1 MPSLFDSRRLAAI
14 WQVSLPWL
22 AATVGILPFLLL
34 SAYSYPS
41 ADDWYMAADTMEK
54 GFLQANVD
62 YYMHTTGRF
71 FSSAFL
77 FMHPMLLSFGAF
89 KCYSLALVIGLVG
102 CTRWAVGSWFPAAS
116 SIWKW
121 TAALT
126 LVVAFLWGMA
136 TPAQGF
142 YWGTGSAGYTQS
154 ALFSLAIAGLF
165 GRRSLD
171 ITWRPHFA
179 VLLLA
184 SLLAIAATGCTEV
197 AMALLL
203 LHVVAWNAL
212 YFWIN
217 RRISR
222 PLAILLLATIFG
234 AVLVVIS
241 PGNALRSAVYSNG
254 VNHVLPAAVALALK
268 LGIKQVLLWLVFV
281 PFALLSLVAIIAWPA
296 DAPVSRQRGWELV
309 ILAISLMA
317 CTIFG
322 AYFLGTWCMGASI
335 PMRGVNLVLLFFFI
349 DWLVLLA
356 GLVALLRTTAV
367 ELPRPG
373 LVLSL
378 GLVCVLLATLA
389 STPNNIK
396 TAWRDLLS
404 GDAARYS
411 AELTKRHE
419 LLRSTLEQDVL
430 VPPLKSRPK
439 TLFFND
445 LTPDP
450 TNWRNTGC
458 ARFFHKRSIAL
469 TPPPTK
475 P

>member
-1 MPSLFDSRRLAAI
+1 M
-14 WQVSLPWL
+14 WQAFLPWL
-22 AATVGILPFLLL
+22 AAAVGVLPFLLL

-41 ADDWYMAADTMEK
+41 ADDWHLAADTMEK
-54 GFLQANVD
+54 GFLQSNVD
-62 YYMHTTGRF
+62 YYTRTTGRF

-77 FMHPMLLSFGAF
+77 FMNPMLLSFGAF
-89 KCYSLALVIGLVG
+89 KCYSLSLVAGLVL
-102 CTRWAVGSWFPAAS
+102 CTRWAVGAWFPAAS
-116 SIWKW
+116 NTWKW

-136 TPAQGF
+136 APVQGF

-154 ALFSLAIAGLF
+154 ALFTLAIAGLF
-165 GRRSLD
+165 GRRSLNPA
-171 ITWRPHFA
+171 WRPHPA
-179 VLLLA
+179 VLVLA
-184 SLLAIAATGCTEV
+184 SLLAVATTGCTEV

-203 LHVVAWNAL
+203 LHVAAWNAV

-222 PLAILLLATIFG
+222 PLAILLLATILG
-234 AVLVVIS
+234 AVMVVLS
-241 PGNALRSAVYSNG
+241 PGNALRSEYYSNG
-254 VNHVLPAAVALALK
+254 VKHVLPAAVALAVK

-281 PFALLSLVAIIAWPA
+281 PFALLSFVAVVAWPEH
-296 DAPVSRQRGWELV
+296 APVSRQRCWELIAAALV
-309 ILAISLMA
+309 LMA
-317 CTIFG
+317 CTVFG
-322 AYFLGTWCMGASI
+322 AYFLGTWSMGHCI
-335 PMRGVNLVLLFFFI
+335 PMRGVNLVLFFFI
-349 DWLVLLA
+349 IDWLALLA
-356 GLVALLRTTAV
+356 GLIALLRTAAV

-373 LVLSL
+373 LFLSF
-378 GLVCVLLATLA
+378 GLVCILLVSFA
-389 STPNNIK
+389 SSPNNVK

-419 LLRSTLEQDVL
+419 LLRSTREQDVL

-450 TNWRNTGC
+450 LNWRNTGC
-458 ARFFHKRSIAL
+458 ARFFRKRSVAI
-469 TPPPTK
+469 TTSSSQP
-475 P
+475 